1 MKTRTA
7 IWGAGGHAKVVAEI
21 LRLNGHEIVGFL
33 DNINASHKVAPFCGS
48 NVLGG
53 VEVLPDLLSW
63 GVRDFIVAF
72 GDNELRVRTASELL
86 QSGFRLA
93 TAIHPNAVCAADAS
107 IGEGSVIASGAV
119 IGPSTKVGQNAI
131 VNTQASLD
139 HDCTVM
145 DGAHIGPGAVITGC
159 VEIGRC
165 AWVGAGAVVSDHK
178 RIGRNSIVG
187 AGAVVLQDVA
197 EEVVVVGV
205 PARVLRKVH
214 E

>member
-1 MKTRTA
+1 MKKTTA

-33 DNINASHKVAPFCGS
+33 DTVDASRKGATFYGS
-48 NVLGG
+48 TVLGG
-53 VEVLPDLLSW
+53 SEVLPELL
-63 GVRDFIVAF
+63 GKGIRDFIVAF
-72 GDNELRVRTASELL
+72 GNNEARVRTAGELVQL
-86 QSGFRLA
+86 GFRLA
-93 TAIHPNAVCAADAS
+93 TAIHPSAVCAADAS
-107 IGEGSVIASGAV
+107 IGEGSVIAPGAV

-178 RIGRNSIVG
+178 RIGKDSIVG
-187 AGAVVLQDVA
+187 AGAVVLQDVG
-197 EEVVVVGV
+197 EEVIVVGV
-205 PARVLRKVH
+205 PARLLRKVH